1 MKRSAMKIR
10 KYDTFIMGHISID
23 ENIYQEE
30 TVKETGGAVVYS
42 SCSSYAIGHK
52 TGILTKLSFKDR
64 KRLEIFSIPKENIIV
79 LDSKNTT
86 SIRNIYHTED
96 RERRTC
102 TALSIADPFK
112 ISDIPD
118 NIDSRIFHFAG
129 LISGEFDNEMI
140 KFLGNRGKIA
150 LDVQGF
156 LRAVGKS
163 NEMIFKDWREKKE
176 YLPCIDYLKTDAAE
190 AEIMTGTSERKK
202 AAEILFSWGAKEIII
217 THNEEVLLYDG
228 KKHYTCPLKPRN
240 LSGRSGRGDTCFSAY
255 ITERLNKNIKDALLF
270 ASALVSLKMERPGP
284 FKGTRDEVED
294 YIKKFYKSS

>member
-1 MKRSAMKIR
+1 MKIR

-64 KRLEIFSIPKENIIV
+64 KRLEIFSIPKEDIIV

-163 NEMIFKDWREKKE
+163 NEMIFKDWKEKKE

-255 ITERLNKNIKDALLF
+255 ITERLNKDIEDALLF

-284 FKGTRDEVED
+284 FKRTRDEVED

>member
-1 MKRSAMKIR
+1 MK
-10 KYDTFIMGHISID
+10 KYDTFIMGHISKD
-23 ENIYQEE
+23 KNVFQGK
-30 TVKETGGAVVYS
+30 TVNETGGAVVYS

-52 TGILTKLSFKDR
+52 TGILTKLSFRDKE
-64 KRLEIFSIPKENIIV
+64 RLEIFSIPKENIIT

-140 KFLGNRGKIA
+140 KILGNRGKIA

-156 LRAVGKS
+156 LRAVGKN
-163 NEMIFKDWREKKE
+163 NEMIFRDWKEKKE
-176 YLPCIDYLKTDAAE
+176 YLPYIDYLKTDAAE
-190 AEIMTGTSERKK
+190 AEIMTGVSERKK
-202 AAEILFSWGAKEIII
+202 AARILFSWGAKEIMI
-217 THNEEVLLYDG
+217 THNKEVLLYDG
-228 KKHYTCPLKPRN
+228 KEAYTCPLKPRN
-240 LSGRSGRGDTCFSAY
+240 LSGRTGRGDTCFSAY
-255 ITERLNKNIKDALLF
+255 ITERKDKEIEKALLF
-270 ASALVSLKMERPGP
+270 ASALVSFKMEKPGP

-294 YIKKFYKSS
+294 YIEKFY